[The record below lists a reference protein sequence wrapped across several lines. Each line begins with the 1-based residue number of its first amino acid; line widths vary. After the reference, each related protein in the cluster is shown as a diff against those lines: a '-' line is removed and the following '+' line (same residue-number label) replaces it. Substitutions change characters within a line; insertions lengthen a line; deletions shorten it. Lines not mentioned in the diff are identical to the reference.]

1 MSLEVNTLEVAE
13 LLPQRGSESQQTVTG
28 GSQVEVSLGIDPGVK
43 WVHLSGMR
51 VKKQSPNS
59 PLTLIGRAVCVW
71 VSCSRKKNNL
81 LRTFFLGCDETA
93 DVTGENFTHCVF
105 MQISADYVHKHTHEH
120 THTHTHTQA
129 TEVSQLI
136 TRYPDV
142 RFDKSLEADA
152 ERKAKQ
158 HQNVFD
164 AAFQTWKHPE
174 LVCLQWRRVDSL

>member
-93 DVTGENFTHCVF
+93 DVTEENFTHCVF

-120 THTHTHTQA
+120 THTHTHRRLKW
-129 TEVSQLI
+129 VSWSQGILMSGLI
-136 TRYPDV
+136 KVWKQTLKGKQNNTRMFLMRP
-142 RFDKSLEADA
+142 F
-152 ERKAKQ
+152 
-158 HQNVFD
+158 
-164 AAFQTWKHPE
+164 
-174 LVCLQWRRVDSL
+174 RRENIRS

>member
-71 VSCSRKKNNL
+71 VSCSRKKKQPPPHLFSRVWWNRWCHGGKL
-81 LRTFFLGCDETA
+81 YSLCVYADLSWLCTQTHTRT
-93 DVTGENFTHCVF
+93 
-105 MQISADYVHKHTHEH
+105 H
-120 THTHTHTQA
+120 THTHTHTGDWSESA
-129 TEVSQLI
+129 DHKVSWCQ
-136 TRYPDV
+136 V
-142 RFDKSLEADA
+142 
-152 ERKAKQ
+152 
-158 HQNVFD
+158 
-164 AAFQTWKHPE
+164 W
-174 LVCLQWRRVDSL
+174 